1 MKSKTLN
8 LALGLLAA
16 CAATL
21 SGAQSP
27 IASSSRAEGEGADVA
42 NAIVQ
47 ALNADASLKDS
58 KITVQPEKDYILLT
72 GVAPSQQ
79 EMKKVTE
86 IATAAAG
93 GLQVVNVIQP
103 EKNEYKQ
110 PEQELGKG

>member
-1 MKSKTLN
+1 MIRMN
-8 LALGLLAA
+8 YFLALLAS
-16 CAATL
+16 AAVTVSL
-21 SGAQSP
+21 AQSPDP

-79 EMKKVTE
+79 EMRKATE

-103 EKNEYKQ
+103 GKIEYKQ